1 MVSDSIADA
10 LIRIKNGYMAGK
22 VETVVPY
29 SKLIFNL
36 CKLLEKEGFIERVD
50 YTPGVSGSHLRG
62 VIKNKTGRHLGGDI
76 SVTLKYE
83 GREPAL
89 TDVKR
94 VSKPGLRV
102 YKGVKEIR
110 KVLNGYGI
118 AVVSTPKGLMTD
130 KEARKAGMG
139 GELMAEVW

>member
-36 CKLLEKEGFIERVD
+36 CKLLEKEGFIEKVD
-50 YTPGVSGSHLRG
+50 YTPGVSSG
-62 VIKNKTGRHLGGDI
+62 IKSGRHTGSDI
-76 SVTLKYE
+76 VITLKYE

-102 YKGVKEIR
+102 YKGVKEIHR
-110 KVLNGYGI
+110 VLNGYGI

>member
-1 MVSDSIADA
+1 MVSDNVADA

-22 VETVVPY
+22 VETAVPY

-36 CKLLEKEGFIERVD
+36 CKLLGKEGFIGGVE
-50 YTPGVSGSHLRG
+50 YTPGVRLKSSAGSHTG
-62 VIKNKTGRHLGGDI
+62 SEIKVN
-76 SVTLKYE
+76 LKYQ

-94 VSKPGLRV
+94 ISKPGLRV
-102 YKGVKEIR
+102 YKGVKEIHR
-110 KVLNGYGI
+110 VLNGYGI

-130 KEARKAGMG
+130 REARKAGMG
-139 GELMAEVW
+139 GEVMAEVW

>member
-36 CKLLEKEGFIERVD
+36 CKLLEKEGFIEKVD
-50 YTPGVSGSHLRG
+50 YTPGVSSG
-62 VIKNKTGRHLGGDI
+62 IKSGRHTGSDI
-76 SVTLKYE
+76 KIILKYD